1 MTLIDLKT
9 RAESVGFKYAYNN
22 FKTDITPPHL
32 IAHCIDTDN
41 FGADNK
47 VYSKSTNVQL
57 ELTTIKK
64 DLVLE
69 NKIETE
75 ILYDIYWEKQES
87 YIETEKVYNVSYFFS
102 L

>member
-1 MTLIDLKT
+1 MTLEELKN
-9 RAESVGFKYAYNN
+9 RAETSGFKYAYNN
-22 FKTDITPPHL
+22 FKKDTVPPHL
-32 IAHCIDTDN
+32 IVHCIDTDN

-47 VYSKSTNVQL
+47 IYFVNTNIQL

-75 ILYDIYWEKQES
+75 ILHDIYWEKQET
-87 YIETEKVYNVSYFFS
+87 YIESEKVYNVSYFFN